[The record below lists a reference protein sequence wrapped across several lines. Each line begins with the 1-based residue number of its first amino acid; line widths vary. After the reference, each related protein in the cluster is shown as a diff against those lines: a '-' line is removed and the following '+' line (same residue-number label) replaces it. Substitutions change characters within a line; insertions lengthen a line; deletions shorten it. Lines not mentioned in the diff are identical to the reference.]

1 MLTRLLLDPRDG
13 RPRHPVFWLV
23 AAAIASAQLL
33 VFYGLCN
40 RQVRT
45 AEAQRDLV
53 VLVRQATTARCDDPT
68 SADCAVFHGPGPAV
82 AQYAVR

>member
-1 MLTRLLLDPRDG
+1 MLIRLLLDPRHG

-33 VFYGLCN
+33 AFYALCS

-45 AEAQRDLV
+45 AEAHRDV
-53 VLVRQATTARCDDPT
+53 VVMVRQAATARCDDPT
-68 SADCAVFHGPGPAV
+68 SADCAVFHGPGPAEV
-82 AQYAVR
+82 RFAVR